1 LIARRSLLTGLSA
14 AALVHRRA
22 DARRF
27 LTMLTAAPVGTNGDE
42 IARSFAHHYERFL
55 DGPEIQVRNIPGDGG
70 RTALQA
76 LADAPPTG
84 GTSGWVLT
92 PVLPARAVDRG
103 DPGLPARLELLGSVL
118 REPIAFV
125 ASPADP
131 LDSVRDMIERAN
143 QDTGGLPMGTPP
155 PGSPSHLAV
164 LRLQVMTQ
172 TRLNIIPFPSAAAAR
187 QALLGGNVTV
197 AALGLSDVIAALRDE
212 KLVGLGITARHRSGI
227 LPDMPVLSE
236 AGVPL
241 AAWIHRGLAVP
252 ADSPKEV
259 TEPLIA
265 ALQAI
270 ADDAAFREQA
280 ETLGLLAVWSD
291 GTTWRQRMERERV
304 ELATLWATDP
314 WLNAGGQ

>member
-1 LIARRSLLTGLSA
+1 
-14 AALVHRRA
+14 
-22 DARRF
+22 
-27 LTMLTAAPVGTNGDE
+27 
-42 IARSFAHHYERFL
+42 
-55 DGPEIQVRNIPGDGG
+55 
-70 RTALQA
+70 
-76 LADAPPTG
+76 
-84 GTSGWVLT
+84 
-92 PVLPARAVDRG
+92 
-103 DPGLPARLELLGSVL
+103 
-118 REPIAFV
+118 
-125 ASPADP
+125 
-131 LDSVRDMIERAN
+131 MIERAN
-143 QDTGGLPMGTPP
+143 QDASGLPMGTPP

-212 KLVGLGITARHRSGI
+212 KLVGLGIAARQRSGI

-252 ADSPKEV
+252 AGSPKEV

-265 ALQAI
+265 ALQAVV
-270 ADDAAFREQA
+270 DDVAFREQA
-280 ETLGLLAVWSD
+280 ETLGLLAVWID
-291 GTTWRQRMERERV
+291 GTSWRQRMEREGV
-304 ELATLWATDP
+304 ELAALWATDP